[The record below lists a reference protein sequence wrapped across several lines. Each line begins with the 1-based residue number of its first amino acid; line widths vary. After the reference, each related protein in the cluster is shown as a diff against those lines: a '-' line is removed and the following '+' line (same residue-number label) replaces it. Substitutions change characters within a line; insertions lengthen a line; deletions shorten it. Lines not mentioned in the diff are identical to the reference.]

1 MRRNVVAGACLAAVS
16 GLIVML
22 SSALDLNLESVA
34 LLGGA
39 LGAVIALVPDRTV
52 GIRLAGFGVGFVVAW
67 VGYAVRAAVM
77 PDTAGGRAVVVVLVV
92 LALVAINAATRDR
105 LPLWVLLL
113 GTAAFTGGYEFTYNE
128 APPELLSTSLT
139 AATTLMFNVA
149 AGFLAASVFSPISER
164 VGGSRR
170 TAHQDEEPSIELD
183 QLMQVGNK

>member
-1 MRRNVVAGACLAAVS
+1 MRRNLVAGACLAAAA

-22 SSALDLNLESVA
+22 SSALDLDLESAA

-39 LGAVIALVPDRTV
+39 LGAVIALVPDRSAGV
-52 GIRLAGFGVGFVVAW
+52 RLAGFGVGFVVAW
-67 VGYAVRAAVM
+67 VGYAVRAAAM

-92 LALVAINAATRDR
+92 LALVAVTAATRDR

-139 AATTLMFNVA
+139 TATTLLFNIA
-149 AGFLAASVFSPISER
+149 AGFLAASVFAPVSGR
-164 VGGSRR
+164 TGGSRR
-170 TAHQDEEPSIELD
+170 TAHEDETPSVELD
-183 QLMQVGNK
+183 QLMQAGNK